1 MTLAN
6 GLRIQTKPQHL
17 QLSPKLNI
25 VPNLQSPPTPCT
37 PVIYNQTPQ
46 KSLGHLPPSTTLS
59 PVTPSL
65 TSPSLH
71 SPFNTKSPKRSA
83 PQTPRSGTIT
93 PSPISTTPR
102 HTPNGEVTRF
112 VFTPI
117 TNSTVENKVSV
128 QGGDASPPMLKRPTA
143 THPASGNEWIN
154 QQSTKAAGS
163 CLTTTP
169 IKGMVWMCYVN
180 VSRD

>member
-1 MTLAN
+1 MNQITLVN
-6 GLRIQTKPQHL
+6 GIRIQPKPQQL

-25 VPNLQSPPTPCT
+25 VTNLQNPSTPCA
-37 PVIYNQTPQ
+37 PIIFNQTPQ
-46 KSLGHLPPSTTLS
+46 KTLGHLPPSTALS
-59 PVTPSL
+59 PITPSL

-71 SPFNTKSPKRSA
+71 SPYNTKSPKRSA
-83 PQTPRSGTIT
+83 PCTPRSGTIT

-117 TNSTVENKVSV
+117 TNETAENKT
-128 QGGDASPPMLKRPTA
+128 GGDASPPMLKRPTA
-143 THPASGNEWIN
+143 THPNDWNNHQNKTGV
-154 QQSTKAAGS
+154 

-169 IKGMVWMCYVN
+169 VKGMLA
-180 VSRD
+180 